1 MSKTLL
7 VYLTESV
14 LLLPVPLYC
23 IYQELW
29 GGGKWLVIRYRL
41 CAGGSFAGPLCR
53 FVSWAGGSVVHQRV
67 VLLCRFF
74 SVNGFALLARVSLGG
89 WGLCL
94 WQGNLV
100 YCFGRIRR
108 RGTNRAY
115 SCRYSPGIITAS
127 KRGTPGFPT
136 IKVL

>member
-1 MSKTLL
+1 MSKTFF

-29 GGGKWLVIRYRL
+29 GDGKRLVVWHRL
-41 CAGGSFAGPLCR
+41 CVGGSFAGPVCGV
-53 FVSWAGGSVVHQRV
+53 VSWAGGSVVFQWV

-74 SVNGFALLARVSLGG
+74 SVNRIALLAGVSLGG

-94 WQGNLV
+94 
-100 YCFGRIRR
+100 
-108 RGTNRAY
+108 
-115 SCRYSPGIITAS
+115 
-127 KRGTPGFPT
+127 
-136 IKVL
+136 